1 MTLVGIHAGLS
12 VDHLV
17 SEPAGVRF
25 SCPGGPA
32 LFAALGARLVTGT
45 DVRVNCP
52 LPEDD
57 PRFARIFDECGVDRR
72 HCRRVSTVPRLWILN
87 SARGRRIITQDPTSG
102 TELEEHRPELDEH
115 RPELEDHGPG
125 REERR
130 PELGQHGPG
139 REEYRPELEDHGP
152 GREEYRP
159 ELERHRPERE
169 ERPPE
174 SEEHTP
180 AGEENPLPSPA
191 AGFHVGLD
199 GLVASSPAERPTADP
214 RTLVGLDPHQTLVA
228 EQGLRYL
235 RRVVSATTV
244 LLPSR
249 VQLNLLD
256 RDPRRAARSLADGL
270 GLPVIARLDAEGCY
284 VVTADGNW
292 SVRDRAVTVVETTG
306 AGDAGAAAV
315 VAALAAGADP
325 VEAAMFGTSVARTAL
340 AGWGHTAL
348 AAATPLSRPF
358 PDVTTRKEN

>member
-17 SEPAGVRF
+17 SEPAGAHF

-72 HCRRVSTVPRLWILN
+72 HCRQVPTVPRLWILN
-87 SARGRRIITQDPTSG
+87 SARGRRIITQDPVSG
-102 TELEEHRPELDEH
+102 TELEEQRHELVECRSERKAQWPELRESRPEKEAH
-115 RPELEDHGPG
+115 WPELEGHPPEKEAP
-125 REERR
+125 RPESEERR
-130 PELGQHGPG
+130 PEG
-139 REEYRPELEDHGP
+139 EK
-152 GREEYRP
+152 
-159 ELERHRPERE
+159 HRPD
-169 ERPPE
+169 
-174 SEEHTP
+174 SEKHTLE
-180 AGEENPLPSPA
+180 AEENPLPSPA

-348 AAATPLSRPF
+348 AAAAPLSRPF
-358 PDVTTRKEN
+358 PAVTTRKEN